1 MNILERIIRMLK
13 CCRKNQILDEVIEVV
28 EESNIILN
36 K

>member
-1 MNILERIIRMLK
+1 MNILGKIIKLLK
-13 CCRKNQILDEVIEVV
+13 CCRSNKILDEVIEVA

>member
-1 MNILERIIRMLK
+1 MNLLEKIIKLLK
-13 CCRKNQILDEVIEVV
+13 CCKSNKILDEVIEVV